1 MKSVDYFGLETKM
14 EKTIT
19 VTIDGKEVLASPGQT
34 ILECAREIGIFIP
47 TFCHLQNTTN
57 VGVPGLRCRSENAR
71 SLVAS
76 CCMPVSPGMVIRTN
90 TPAVRAAQ
98 KMIVELLWSSGDHN
112 CLVCEQNGQCE
123 LQNLVYWLKIDKP
136 RFPIHPPGY
145 PVDESNTMISR
156 DMNKC
161 ILCGR
166 CVRACNEIQ
175 VNEVLDFAKRSSD
188 AKVGP
193 AFDADYIDSVCVFC
207 GECAQ
212 VCPTGAITLKP
223 AKFAGRPWELTKT
236 RTTCA
241 YCGVGCQMDLYTK
254 DNKVVKVMGNRE
266 YGTPNQGSLCVKG
279 RFAMDFLTHPDR
291 LTKPLIRYTKN
302 EDLKEATWEEAFTFM
317 ADKLSTIKKENGS
330 DSIAGLS
337 SARCTNEENYLF
349 QKFMRAV
356 IGTNNVDHCAR
367 L

>member
-1 MKSVDYFGLETKM
+1 M
-14 EKTIT
+14 EKKIT
-19 VTIDGKEVLASPGQT
+19 LTIDGKEVSATPGQT
-34 ILECAREIGIFIP
+34 ILECASEMGIFIP
-47 TFCHLQNTTN
+47 TLCHYQNTTN
-57 VGVPGLRCRSENAR
+57 VGACRVCVVEVENAR
-71 SLVAS
+71 SLVAA
-76 CCMPVSPGMVIRTN
+76 CCMPITPGMVVRTN

-112 CLVCEQNGQCE
+112 CLTCEQNGQCE
-123 LQNLVYWLKIDKP
+123 LQNLVYWLQIDKP
-136 RFPIHPPGY
+136 RFKIEPPGY
-145 PVDESNTMISR
+145 TLDNSNTMIYR
-156 DMNKC
+156 DLNKC

-175 VNEVLDFAKRSSD
+175 VNEVLDFAKRSSG

-193 AFDADYIDSVCVFC
+193 AFDADYIDSSCVFC
-207 GECAQ
+207 GECLQ
-212 VCPTGAITLKP
+212 VCPTGAITFKQ
-223 AKFAGRPWELTKT
+223 AKFGGRPWELKKV

-254 DNKVVKVMGNRE
+254 DNKIVKVMGNRE
-266 YGTPNQGSLCVKG
+266 YGQPNEGSLCVKG
-279 RFAMDFLTHPDR
+279 RFGMDFVSHPDR
-291 LTKPLIRYTKN
+291 LTKPLIRRKKGGEFT
-302 EDLKEATWEEAFTFM
+302 EASWDEAFTFI
-317 ADKLSTIKKENGS
+317 ADKLAAVKKAKGA

-349 QKFMRAV
+349 QKFMRAA

>member
-1 MKSVDYFGLETKM
+1 M
-14 EKTIT
+14 EKKIT
-19 VTIDGKEVLASPGQT
+19 LTIDGKEVSATPGQT
-34 ILECAREIGIFIP
+34 ILECARGMGIFIP
-47 TFCHLQNTTN
+47 TLCHYQNTTN
-57 VGVPGLRCRSENAR
+57 VGACRVCVVEVENAR
-71 SLVAS
+71 SLVAA
-76 CCMPVSPGMVIRTN
+76 CCMPAGPGMVVRTN

-112 CLVCEQNGQCE
+112 CLMCEQNGQCE
-123 LQNLVYWLKIDKP
+123 LQNLVYWLQIDKP
-136 RFPIHPPGY
+136 RFKIEPPGY
-145 PVDESNTMISR
+145 ALDNSNTMIYR
-156 DMNKC
+156 DLNKC

-175 VNEVLDFAKRSSD
+175 VNEVLDFAKRSSG

-193 AFDADYIDSVCVFC
+193 AFDADYIDSSCVFC
-207 GECAQ
+207 GECLQ
-212 VCPTGAITLKP
+212 VCPTGAITFKQ
-223 AKFAGRPWELTKT
+223 AKFGGRPWELQKV

-254 DNKVVKVMGNRE
+254 DNKIVKVMGNRE
-266 YGTPNQGSLCVKG
+266 YGQPNEGSLCVKG
-279 RFAMDFLTHPDR
+279 RFGMDFVSHPDR
-291 LTKPLIRYTKN
+291 LTKPLIRMKKDGEFT
-302 EDLKEATWEEAFTFM
+302 EASWDEAFDFI
-317 ADKLSTIKKENGS
+317 ADKLKAVKKAKGA

-349 QKFMRAV
+349 QKFMRAA